1 MQDLEL
7 QLLSKKNTRIA
18 LCERSFKH
26 FVIYYFYESLRFPK
40 LAEYHFERFKA
51 VDQGLNIYCEGHRE
65 SAKTTLLGIAY
76 EAWLICYKK
85 ARFICN
91 LCYDAQK
98 AKGLNFMLA
107 NVLGNNQRIVDDFGR
122 LYTKQQRTLNDED
135 YMLKSGI
142 GEFITPN
149 GIKVKAFGMGQ
160 ALRGEIHYH
169 HEYGIV
175 RPDFLL
181 FDDLDNIKNTKNRTM
196 IADDFAFLQQ
206 EVFGGLD
213 AQSRIVCLGNVV
225 RQDWRNVRIRNEYK
239 NNPKWICFSN
249 FIYWKAGEE
258 SGTPLW
264 SRYVN
269 SDQEAMKINQNI
281 TDKDKQVV
289 SLQTKKAQEWSWFLQ
304 NWLWIPMSAGQTV
317 IELKRCQK
325 IKKADLPEKFDYI
338 QIGGDPAFST
348 KNSSDSFGI
357 VVTGHL
363 IRGDTHY
370 KYVLRSIKLE
380 GEAKLQENVEA
391 VFEQLYHEFGVGMIK
406 VESNNGGA
414 IFARALQKRHLAVEV
429 VSATKDKLTRLKEYE
444 GDFMREQVFF
454 LEGETENLI
463 NQLINFTGEDGG
475 EDDLVDAMVRS
486 FDWFS
491 YWGFVL

>member
-18 LCERSFKH
+18 LCEQSFKH
-26 FVIYYFYESLRFPK
+26 FVIYYFYESLRYPK

-76 EAWLICYKK
+76 EAWTICYKK

-91 LCYDAQK
+91 LCYDAEK
-98 AKGLNFMLA
+98 AKWLNFMLA
-107 NVLGNNQRIVDDFGR
+107 NMLGNNQRIVEDFGR
-122 LYTKQQRTLNDED
+122 LYAKKQRTLNDDD

-142 GEFITPN
+142 GEFITTN
-149 GIKVKAFGMGQ
+149 WIKVKAFGMGQ

-181 FDDLDNIKNTKNRTM
+181 LDDLDNSKNTKNKSL
-196 IADDFAFLQQ
+196 ISDDFLFLQQ
-206 EVFGGLD
+206 EVFGCMD
-213 AQSRIVCLGNVV
+213 ANGIKVCLWNVV
-225 RQDWRNVRIRNEYK
+225 RKDGRNVRMKNEYK
-239 NNPKWICFSN
+239 NNPRWICFSN
-249 FIYWKAGEE
+249 FIYGEAGTE

-269 SDQEAMKINQNI
+269 TEKEAEEINNHI
-281 TDKDKQVV
+281 PNKDEWVA
-289 SLQTKKAQEWSWFLQ
+289 SLQAKRAEEWSGFIQ

-325 IKKADLPEKFDYI
+325 IKKANLPEKFDYI

-357 VVTGHL
+357 VVTGH
-363 IRGDTHY
+363 IIKEDIHY
-370 KYVLRSIKLE
+370 KYILEAIKLQWE
-380 GEAKLQENVEA
+380 DKLQEHVEE
-391 VFEQLYHEFGVGMIK
+391 VFESLYHKYGVSIIK
-406 VESNNGGA
+406 VENNNGGA
-414 IFARALQKRHLAVEV
+414 LFARALQKRHLAVEI
-429 VSATKDKLTRLKEYE
+429 VSATRDKLSRLKEYE
-444 GDFMREQVFF
+444 GDFMREYIFF
-454 LEGETENLI
+454 LEGMTEELI
-463 NQLINFTGEDGG
+463 NQLINFTGEDWN
-475 EDDLVDAMVRS
+475 EDDLVDAMVWS
-486 FDWFS
+486 FDGYKTMWI
-491 YWGFVL
+491 VL

>member
-1 MQDLEL
+1 MWLLEIMT
-7 QLLSKKNTRIA
+7 KKTTRIE
-18 LCERSFKH
+18 LCRQSFKH
-26 FVIYYFYESLRFPK
+26 FVVYYFADSLRYPR
-40 LAEYHFERFKA
+40 LASYHHDRFNA
-51 VDQGLNIYCEGHRE
+51 IEQGKNIYCEGHRE
-65 SAKTTLLGIAY
+65 SAKTTLLWIAY
-76 EAWLICYKK
+76 ETRLICYNK
-85 ARFICN
+85 ARFLCN

-107 NVLGNNQRIVDDFGR
+107 NVLGNNKRIIEDFGR
-122 LYTKQQRTLNDED
+122 LYARKQKTIKDED
-135 YMLKSGI
+135 FMLKSGI
-142 GEFITPN
+142 GEFITTN

-169 HEYGIV
+169 YEYGIV

-181 FDDLDNIKNTKNRTM
+181 FDDLDNIKNTKNRTL

-213 AQSRIVCLGNVV
+213 AQSRIVCLWNVV
-225 RQDWRNVRIRNEYK
+225 RQDGRNVRIRNEYQ

-269 SDQEAMKINQNI
+269 TDQEAMKINANI
-281 TDKDKQVV
+281 SDKDAQVV
-289 SLQTKKAQEWSWFLQ
+289 SLQTKKAQEWSGYLQ
-304 NWLWIPMSAGQTV
+304 NWIGIPMTIGQTV
-317 IELKRCQK
+317 IELKRC
-325 IKKADLPEKFDYI
+325 KKVDKAELPKQFDYI
-338 QIGGDPAFST
+338 QIWGDPAFST
-348 KNSSDSFGI
+348 KTSADSFGI

-363 IRGDTHY
+363 ISGETHY
-370 KYVLRSIKLE
+370 KYVLEAIKLE
-380 GEAKLQENVEA
+380 GEEKLQENVETI
-391 VFEQLYHEFGVGMIK
+391 FEQLYHKYGASMIK
-406 VESNNGGA
+406 VESNNGWV

-444 GDFMREQVFF
+444 GDFMREYIYF
-454 LEGETENLI
+454 LTGKTEELI

-475 EDDLVDAMVRS
+475 EDDLVDAMVWS

-491 YWGFVL
+491 MGGFVL

>member
-7 QLLSKKNTRIA
+7 QLLSKKNTRIV

-40 LAEYHFERFKA
+40 LAEYHFERFRA

-76 EAWLICYKK
+76 EAWTICYKK

-91 LCYDAQK
+91 LCYDAEK
-98 AKGLNFMLA
+98 AKWLNFMLA
-107 NVLGNNQRIVDDFGR
+107 NMLGNNQRIIEDFWK
-122 LYTKQQRTLNDED
+122 LYVKKQRTLNDED

-181 FDDLDNIKNTKNRTM
+181 LDDLDNIKNTKNKSL
-196 IADDFAFLQQ
+196 IADDFSFLQQ

-225 RQDWRNVRIRNEYK
+225 RQDWRNVRIRNEYQ

-249 FIYWKAGEE
+249 FIYGEAGEE

-269 SDQEAMKINQNI
+269 TDLEAMKINQKI
-281 TDKDKQVV
+281 TDKDRQVV
-289 SLQTKKAQEWSWFLQ
+289 SLQTKRAQEGSWFLQ
-304 NWLWIPMSAGQTV
+304 NWLGIPMSAGQTV

-325 IKKADLPEKFDYI
+325 IKKADLPEQFDYI

-357 VVTGHL
+357 VVTGH
-363 IRGDTHY
+363 IIKEDIHY
-370 KYVLRSIKLE
+370 KYVLEAIKLQ
-380 GEAKLQENVEA
+380 GEDKLQEHVEE
-391 VFEQLYHEFGVGMIK
+391 VFEQLYHKYGVSLIK
-406 VESNNGGA
+406 VENNNGGA
-414 IFARALQKRHLAVEV
+414 LFARALQKRHLAVEI
-429 VSATKDKLTRLKEYE
+429 VSATRDKLSRLKEYE
-444 GDFMREQVFF
+444 GDFMREYIFF
-454 LEGETENLI
+454 LDGMTEELI
-463 NQLINFTGEDGG
+463 NQLINFTGEDWN
-475 EDDLVDAMVRS
+475 EDDLVDAMVWS
-486 FDWFS
+486 FDG
-491 YWGFVL
+491 YKTVGVVL

>member
-7 QLLSKKNTRIA
+7 QLLSKKNTRIV

-40 LAEYHFERFKA
+40 LAEYHFERFRA

-76 EAWLICYKK
+76 EAWTICYKK

-91 LCYDAQK
+91 LCYDAEK
-98 AKGLNFMLA
+98 AKWLNFMLA
-107 NVLGNNQRIVDDFGR
+107 NMLGNNQRIVEDFGR
-122 LYTKQQRTLNDED
+122 LYAKKQRTLNDDD

-142 GEFITPN
+142 GEFITTN

-181 FDDLDNIKNTKNRTM
+181 LDDLDNSKNTKNKTL

-206 EVFGGLD
+206 EVFWCMDTNG
-213 AQSRIVCLGNVV
+213 IKVCLWNVV
-225 RQDWRNVRIRNEYK
+225 RQDGRNVRMKNEYK
-239 NNPKWICFSN
+239 KNPRWICFSN
-249 FIYWKAGEE
+249 FIYGEAGTE
-258 SGTPLW
+258 SWTPLW

-269 SDQEAMKINQNI
+269 TEKEAEEVNKYIPN
-281 TDKDKQVV
+281 KDECVV
-289 SLQTKKAQEWSWFLQ
+289 SLQAKRAEEWSGFIQ

-348 KNSSDSFGI
+348 KTSSDSFGI
-357 VVTGHL
+357 VVTGHV
-363 IRGDTHY
+363 IKEDIHY
-370 KYVLRSIKLE
+370 KYILEAIKLQ
-380 GEAKLQENVEA
+380 GEDKLQEHVEE
-391 VFEQLYHEFGVGMIK
+391 VFESLYHKYGVSLIK
-406 VESNNGGA
+406 VENNNGGA
-414 IFARALQKRHLAVEV
+414 LFARALQKRHLAVEI
-429 VSATKDKLTRLKEYE
+429 VSATRDKLSRLKEYE
-444 GDFMREQVFF
+444 GDFMREYIFF
-454 LEGETENLI
+454 LEDMTEELI
-463 NQLINFTGEDGG
+463 NQLINFTGEDWN
-475 EDDLVDAMVRS
+475 EDDLVDAMVWS
-486 FDWFS
+486 FDGYKTMWI
-491 YWGFVL
+491 VL